1 MSCIMSSIF
10 VTRYWSLD
18 QVWQQIRFNIQK
30 LIWALQAAHLWR
42 LLIYLLSSAQLQDLF
57 DATMVKAKAHRH

>member
-1 MSCIMSSIF
+1 MSCIMSSVF

-30 LIWALQAAHLWR
+30 LIWALQAALQRR
-42 LLIYLLSSAQLQDLF
+42 LLIDLLSSAQLQDLL

>member
-1 MSCIMSSIF
+1 MSRIMSSVF

-30 LIWALQAAHLWR
+30 LIWALQAAHQWR
-42 LLIYLLSSAQLQDLF
+42 LLIDLLSSAQLQDLF
-57 DATMVKAKAHRH
+57 DATMVKAKAHHH